1 MRMSQFF
8 VKNSFSIGRAGWGD
22 SVRLHGLWLFLSYI
36 TNNSF
41 PHIQIFVFNKYK
53 QPRFLEWNIRLRRGV
68 RFGVQLSCT
77 ETRFQKC
84 SQSDK
89 NGSKHPMLSITLAYN
104 VISCKKLKE
113 TLKKSKL
120 LILQCKFC
128 SRAQKWPKI
137 AKKNVLNRDFLSF
150 FYMYGIW
157 WILMSR
163 RLRICMAK
171 GGRES

>member
-1 MRMSQFF
+1 MMMMRMSQFF

-84 SQSDK
+84 SQSGK
-89 NGSKHPMLSITLAYN
+89 NGSKHPMSAKTCFAHILSF
-104 VISCKKLKE
+104 
-113 TLKKSKL
+113 L
-120 LILQCKFC
+120 LGIYSSWGDPEQGWIWQSAVGPAWECKFWTNYQ
-128 SRAQKWPKI
+128 RT
-137 AKKNVLNRDFLSF
+137 
-150 FYMYGIW
+150 
-157 WILMSR
+157 
-163 RLRICMAK
+163 
-171 GGRES
+171 